1 MDLLDPTWTEIPEGN
16 KRAELYPYSAPQFNF
31 LLNNGELQKLP
42 NSYDLKNKIAIL
54 AIGSNRSPSQLL
66 RKFGGNEQIPVT
78 IVNVKDIDVVY
89 ASMISYYGAVPA
101 TLWPVKGSILK
112 LSIIWLDNRQLK
124 IMHETEA
131 VGKAYDFVKFEK
143 NKIICNSNDHL
154 PKEVFGYV
162 SKFGALNFGFKTRD
176 VRALSAI
183 NAKKRKIKAINQK
196 SALLFLKEKINYKNN
211 YNTKKDFLNR
221 IISEK
226 NYRLN
231 TNKKLNSLGI
241 LPNEN
246 KWEVI
251 KNIKSDTLKFY

>member
-31 LLNNGELQKLP
+31 LLNKGELQKLP
-42 NSYDLKNKIAIL
+42 SSYDLKNKVAIL

-143 NKIICNSNDHL
+143 NKIICNSNDLL

-162 SKFGALNFGFKTRD
+162 SKFGALNFCFKTFD
-176 VRALSAI
+176 FTMLFFFFI
-183 NAKKRKIKAINQK
+183 T
-196 SALLFLKEKINYKNN
+196 LLFFFFFFFNI
-211 YNTKKDFLNR
+211 
-221 IISEK
+221 
-226 NYRLN
+226 LN
-231 TNKKLNSLGI
+231 TFVL
-241 LPNEN
+241 
-246 KWEVI
+246 
-251 KNIKSDTLKFY
+251 

>member
-31 LLNNGELQKLP
+31 LLNKGELQKLP
-42 NSYDLKNKIAIL
+42 SSYDLKNKVAIL

-66 RKFGGNEQIPVT
+66 RKFGDNEQVPVT
-78 IVNVKDIDVVY
+78 IVNV
-89 ASMISYYGAVPA
+89 
-101 TLWPVKGSILK
+101 
-112 LSIIWLDNRQLK
+112 
-124 IMHETEA
+124 
-131 VGKAYDFVKFEK
+131 
-143 NKIICNSNDHL
+143 
-154 PKEVFGYV
+154 
-162 SKFGALNFGFKTRD
+162 
-176 VRALSAI
+176 
-183 NAKKRKIKAINQK
+183 KAINQK

-221 IISEK
+221 IVSEK

>member
-1 MDLLDPTWTEIPEGN
+1 MDFLDPTWTEIPEGN
-16 KRAELYPYSAPQFNF
+16 KRAELYPYSAPQFSF
-31 LLNNGELQKLP
+31 LLNNGELLKLP

-78 IVNVKDIDVVY
+78 IVTVKDIDVVY

-143 NKIICNSNDHL
+143 NKIICNSNYHL

-162 SKFGALNFGFKTRD
+162 SKFGALNFGFKAFD
-176 VRALSAI
+176 VRALYEI
-183 NAKKRKIKAINQK
+183 NDKKRKI
-196 SALLFLKEKINYKNN
+196 ECY
-211 YNTKKDFLNR
+211 TP
-221 IISEK
+221 E
-226 NYRLN
+226 
-231 TNKKLNSLGI
+231 TG
-241 LPNEN
+241 
-246 KWEVI
+246 
-251 KNIKSDTLKFY
+251 

>member
-1 MDLLDPTWTEIPEGN
+1 MDLLDPIWTKIPEGN
-16 KRAELYPYSAPQFNF
+16 KRAELYPYTAPQFNF
-31 LLNNGELQKLP
+31 LLKNGKLQELP

-66 RKFGGNEQIPVT
+66 RKFGTNEQIPVT

-112 LSIIWLDNRQLK
+112 LSIIWLNNSQLK

-131 VGKAYDFVKFEK
+131 VGKAYDFVKFDK
-143 NKIICNSNDHL
+143 NKIICHSNDYL

-162 SKFGALNFGFKTRD
+162 SKFGALNFGFEILD

-183 NAKKRKIKAINQK
+183 KAKKRKIQAINQK
-196 SALLFLKEKINYKNN
+196 SALIFLKKKLIIKTIII
-211 YNTKKDFLNR
+211 TKKIF
-221 IISEK
+221 
-226 NYRLN
+226 
-231 TNKKLNSLGI
+231 
-241 LPNEN
+241 
-246 KWEVI
+246 
-251 KNIKSDTLKFY
+251 

>member
-1 MDLLDPTWTEIPEGN
+1 
-16 KRAELYPYSAPQFNF
+16 
-31 LLNNGELQKLP
+31 
-42 NSYDLKNKIAIL
+42 
-54 AIGSNRSPSQLL
+54 
-66 RKFGGNEQIPVT
+66 
-78 IVNVKDIDVVY
+78 
-89 ASMISYYGAVPA
+89 MISYYGAVPA

-112 LSIIWLDNRQLK
+112 LSIIWLNNRQLK

-143 NKIICNSNDHL
+143 NKIICNSNDYL

-162 SKFGALNFGFKTRD
+162 SKFGALNFGFKTFD

-221 IISEK
+221 IVSEK

-246 KWEVI
+246 QWEVI

>member
-31 LLNNGELQKLP
+31 LLNKGELQKLP
-42 NSYDLKNKIAIL
+42 SSYDLKNKVAIL

-143 NKIICNSNDHL
+143 NKIILNE
-154 PKEVFGYV
+154 EVFDYYKPIMKTYLKINE
-162 SKFGALNFGFKTRD
+162 SLNAYELAKTP
-176 VRALSAI
+176 LQ
-183 NAKKRKIKAINQK
+183 KKIIDQFF
-196 SALLFLKEKINYKNN
+196 LFKEK
-211 YNTKKDFLNR
+211 
-221 IISEK
+221 
-226 NYRLN
+226 
-231 TNKKLNSLGI
+231 KLILKIDEFTWLANSS
-241 LPNEN
+241 PRNF
-246 KWEVI
+246 V
-251 KNIKSDTLKFY
+251 FA